1 MTKISHKKE
10 GDLYATD
17 RLILNTIKKRI
28 DQDGTTYE
36 NEKKRIRKG
45 IKSVADRNKINACF
59 MRLDKHLNP
68 LNT

>member
-1 MTKISHKKE
+1 MTKISHKNE

-28 DQDGTTYE
+28 AQDGTTYE

-45 IKSVADRNKINACF
+45 IKSASDKSKIDYCF
-59 MRLDKHLNP
+59 ARLDEYLK
-68 LNT
+68 TAKS